1 MKLRYLYIVAS
12 FLLSVFVSKEVI
24 ADVRLIHDTQKE
36 ICDNCESRSSEKSA
50 EERGFEQEQKLL
62 AINPSLPLPAVS
74 HLFDKVV
81 YKAPYIPAIE
91 LGILTPPPKFVA

>member
-1 MKLRYLYIVAS
+1 MRYLYIIAC

-24 ADVRLIHDTQKE
+24 ADVRLIHAEQKE

-62 AINPSLPLPAVS
+62 GISPSLPLPLVS
-74 HLFDKVV
+74 TLFDKVV

-91 LGILTPPPKFVA
+91 LGIVVPPPKTT

>member
-1 MKLRYLYIVAS
+1 MKLRFIYIIAC

-24 ADVRLIHDTQKE
+24 ADVRLIHAEQKE
-36 ICDNCESRSSEKSA
+36 ICENCESRSSEKSA

-62 AINPSLPLPAVS
+62 AVSPALPLPVVS
-74 HLFDKVV
+74 FLFDKIV

-91 LGILTPPPKFVA
+91 IGIVLPPPKTA